1 MNLKSRRRY
10 GALICIKGFRAQH
23 AEAAAKPAAAVA
35 FDAVDAAIAEV
46 ELLAS
51 GRLHGTNTF
60 LSASAERQ
68 AARAE
73 LHEFI
78 SDLSRISKTLPRAL
92 YPDIAEQLRMG
103 RLNAY
108 QDLLSLARN
117 AIVAITPIKQVFMD
131 HGAPETVTEDIQ
143 SLIDALERA
152 ANRRN
157 RGLGSQIAT
166 NTSLRIAARKAMD
179 QVRILD
185 GILTITLKRQPG
197 LLAEWKSAMCL
208 RRSGK
213 STPPESATAAPVSIS
228 EPEQPPAQ
236 SKLLAQPERFGSCG
250 AANDSQETPDSPV
263 EGQPPRKNQPENQV
277 RPHHLDL
284 NSESP
289 AALLPC
295 RSGGATQFLANS

>member
-10 GALICIKGFRAQH
+10 DALKCISALRLQH
-23 AEAAAKPAAAVA
+23 PEVAAKAAAKMA

-51 GRLHGTNTF
+51 GRLHSTNTF

-68 AARAE
+68 TVRAE
-73 LHEFI
+73 LHDLI
-78 SDLSRISKTLPRAL
+78 SDLSRISKTLPRGL

-108 QDLLSLARN
+108 HDLLSLARN
-117 AIVAITPIKQVFMD
+117 ATVVITPMKQVFID

-143 SLIDALERA
+143 SLIDALELA

-157 RGLGSQIAT
+157 RGMGSQIAT
-166 NTSLRIAARKAMD
+166 NTSLRIAARNAMD

-197 LLAEWKSAMCL
+197 LLAEWKSAMRL
-208 RRSGK
+208 RRRGK
-213 STPPESATAAPVSIS
+213 STPSTAAPEAPISIS
-228 EPEQPPAQ
+228 AAQPTGQSEQPNDPAVNESTTMKASSSIAITQSSPPFADSERADVHADVKASTAEPAQ
-236 SKLLAQPERFGSCG
+236 VSLKGTASSAAKLIRM
-250 AANDSQETPDSPV
+250 
-263 EGQPPRKNQPENQV
+263 
-277 RPHHLDL
+277 
-284 NSESP
+284 
-289 AALLPC
+289 
-295 RSGGATQFLANS
+295 